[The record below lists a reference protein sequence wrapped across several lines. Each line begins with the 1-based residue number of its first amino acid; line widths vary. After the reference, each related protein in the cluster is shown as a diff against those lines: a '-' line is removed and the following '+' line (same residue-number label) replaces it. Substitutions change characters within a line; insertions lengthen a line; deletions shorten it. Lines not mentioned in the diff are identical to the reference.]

1 MRIDLTPEQERLIQ
15 RRIQTGAYENG
26 QDVVSDALGIL
37 EQLADDQGLQDD
49 ILASAGMEDVRRRV
63 LRGID
68 QIDQIERGEGITLD
82 GDGELRAFG
91 EDIKARGRKR
101 RAART
106 AAQSD

>member
-68 QIDQIERGEGITLD
+68 QLERGEGITLD

>member
-68 QIDQIERGEGITLD
+68 QIERGEGITLD